1 MLRSGHTRL
10 VPRYRGDSHHTVKRK
25 VRWGRRT
32 AGTAGSAATP
42 ASAIVCRLPPDRD
55 RGGVVAAPPA
65 CPPRQPPSPSSLSC
79 APRGPQCDD
88 TLLVAPPAAASSKA
102 RFAGGKRPQ
111 RHRACWRQSGVA
123 HGVSG
128 RHPPLAR
135 PPSRPR
141 RRAAASRRRLR
152 RGRECLK
159 GREWAGAGGGGGA
172 AQQPRLGARLDDG
185 GAGGG
190 TRRGTALTG
199 VVCVVGAWWPR
210 GVDCRLRRGDIRGR
224 EGRRQWGWRRVP
236 TDEPTGGAAAAEP
249 PRCCARSSRRPV
261 RPNVAARPSHPLWP
275 PFLLPPPFPPS
286 PRPGLRLTSAFPE
299 AALPPPVR
307 SRHPAAASRHSLAT
321 PHCRHL

>member
-32 AGTAGSAATP
+32 AGMAGSAATP

-111 RHRACWRQSGVA
+111 RHRACWRQSGAA

-159 GREWAGAGGGGGA
+159 GREWAGAGGGG
-172 AQQPRLGARLDDG
+172 R
-185 GAGGG
+185 
-190 TRRGTALTG
+190 
-199 VVCVVGAWWPR
+199 
-210 GVDCRLRRGDIRGR
+210 
-224 EGRRQWGWRRVP
+224 
-236 TDEPTGGAAAAEP
+236 GAAAATGHP
-249 PRCCARSSRRPV
+249 AGRGRRGRGNAPRDGIDGR
-261 RPNVAARPSHPLWP
+261 
-275 PFLLPPPFPPS
+275 
-286 PRPGLRLTSAFPE
+286 GLRGGCVVAPRGRLPSAT
-299 AALPPPVR
+299 R
-307 SRHPAAASRHSLAT
+307 GHPRA
-321 PHCRHL
+321 